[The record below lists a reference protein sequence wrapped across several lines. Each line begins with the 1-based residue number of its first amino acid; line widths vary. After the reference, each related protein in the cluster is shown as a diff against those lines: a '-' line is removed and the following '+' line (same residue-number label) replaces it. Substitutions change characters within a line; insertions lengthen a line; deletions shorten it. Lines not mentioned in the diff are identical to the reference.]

1 MSAFSRLAADWPGC
15 NAPLRVLAASGQL
28 GLGIPTKAF
37 EAGVA
42 RAPHVIAADMG
53 SIDPG
58 PYYLG
63 SGKMAASPSMV
74 RRDLALVLQAASD
87 LDVPL
92 LIGSAGT
99 AGGAPHV
106 ATVEILL
113 RAVAAE
119 LGLSFR
125 LATIAADVPRDM
137 MREAAQEGRLS
148 PIGPIEAN
156 IDASTNIVGQM
167 GQRAFAKALA
177 EGADVIL
184 AGRACDT
191 APFAVVPVLLGYPK
205 GPAVHMAKIL
215 ECTSLCCEPGG
226 RDAMLATLSGDG
238 FSLESMNP
246 ARAATPM
253 SVAAH
258 ALYEQAD
265 PACVFEPEGHVDL
278 TGARYAA
285 LDVRRVHVSGAVWHD
300 AARPGVKVEAAQFI
314 GHRVVML
321 AGVAD
326 PGFIAASAEILHGVR
341 EVVADLIPQT
351 PEAPWTLNFR
361 RYGIDGVMDWP
372 TPPATAPRE
381 VFLYGECTAPD
392 AETARAVAA
401 AARQQ
406 LLHWGF
412 DGRLC
417 TGGNLAFPVTPP
429 ELDAGP
435 AYAFSLY
442 HILQLETWEAL
453 DALFPITLHDIKEE
467 KP

>member
-1 MSAFSRLAADWPGC
+1 MSAFARLAADWPGSD
-15 NAPLRVLAASGQL
+15 APLRVLAASGQL
-28 GLGIPTKAF
+28 GLGIPKEAF
-37 EAGVA
+37 EAGIA

-58 PYYLG
+58 PFYLG

-74 RRDLALVLQAASD
+74 RRDLGLVLKAARK

-99 AGGAPHV
+99 AGAAPHL
-106 ATVEILL
+106 AMVEALL
-113 RAVAAE
+113 REVADD
-119 LGLSFR
+119 LGLRFR

-137 MREAAQEGRLS
+137 VHNAADGDRLS
-148 PIGPIEAN
+148 SIGPIVAN
-156 IDASTNIVGQM
+156 IDASTHIVGQM
-167 GQRAFAKALA
+167 GQRAFVKALT

-258 ALYEQAD
+258 ALYEQSD
-265 PACVFEPEGHVDL
+265 PAHVFEPEGHVDL
-278 TGARYAA
+278 TAARYEV
-285 LDVRRVHVSGAVWHD
+285 LDARRVHVSGAVWHD
-300 AARPGVKVEAAQFI
+300 AARPSVKIEAAQLI

-326 PGFIAASAEILHGVR
+326 PGFIAASVDILQGVG
-341 EVVADLIPQT
+341 EVVTDLIPQT
-351 PEAPWTLNFR
+351 PEAPWTLSFR
-361 RYGIDGVMDWP
+361 RYGIDGVMDWL

-381 VFLYGECTAPD
+381 IFLYGECTALD

-442 HILQLETWEAL
+442 HILHLETWEAL
-453 DALFPITLHDIKEE
+453 DALFPITLHDIKKET
-467 KP
+467 P